1 MDREGRGRYQGHE
14 PGTIQPCPCVA
25 CPRRRISLI
34 GRHGTLVV
42 AASLFVGL
50 FVPGLAAA
58 SKSLLGPA
66 IVVMLTLAFLR
77 VDPTELRHHWTQ
89 PGLIAAATVWVMLV
103 LPAAL
108 GLLFL
113 ATDLHRNMSG
123 QFFMLVL
130 QASAPGLMSSPALAA
145 LMGLDVALTLA
156 SLILCTAI
164 TSLTAS
170 LFTRVIDGL
179 SVIAMFLFAV
189 AAMDGVADH
198 FRADPLLVVGLTLLA
213 FALAP
218 GLIAVTALV
227 FARAGRGRAFAI
239 GLIAGNRNIGLMLA
253 ATGFAV
259 RRLALFRAGGRAVGD
274 IFVNAGLKPIRVSI
288 AAGSKESRTGNRRF
302 SVSKQIL
309 ISNLDG
315 ALHTGELRF
324 AQELHERTA
333 MAEELKDF
341 SRHVSEAGRYS
352 FSARSG
358 KHDDLVLAVAIALW
372 RVKRKRPSWDD
383 GRPRREAKVAVAY
396 ARSKGTVRFGP

>member
-1 MDREGRGRYQGHE
+1 MPLLRV
-14 PGTIQPCPCVA
+14 PA
-25 CPRRRISLI
+25 AAFSLI

-58 SKSLLGPA
+58 CKPLLGPTV
-66 IVVMLTLAFLR
+66 VVMLTLAFLR

-89 PGLIAAATVWVMLV
+89 PGLITAATVWVMLV

-113 ATDLHRNMSG
+113 ATGLHRNMPG
-123 QFFMLVL
+123 LFFMLVL

-164 TSLTAS
+164 TPLTAS
-170 LFTRVIDGL
+170 LFTHVFLGTTLAAPIAFGLRLFLIIAGSAAVAAVIRRLAGRGFIEAQRFAIDGL
-179 SVIAMFLFAV
+179 SVITMFLFAV

-213 FALAP
+213 FALAL
-218 GLIAVTALV
+218 GLIGVTALV

-259 RRLALFRAGGRAVGD
+259 PDVAWLYFALAQFPIYLLPHLLKPLALRLSQQAG
-274 IFVNAGLKPIRVSI
+274 N
-288 AAGSKESRTGNRRF
+288 
-302 SVSKQIL
+302 
-309 ISNLDG
+309 
-315 ALHTGELRF
+315 
-324 AQELHERTA
+324 
-333 MAEELKDF
+333 
-341 SRHVSEAGRYS
+341 
-352 FSARSG
+352 
-358 KHDDLVLAVAIALW
+358 
-372 RVKRKRPSWDD
+372 
-383 GRPRREAKVAVAY
+383 
-396 ARSKGTVRFGP
+396 